1 MFEVEYCSRDTI
13 KQSDSYGWIWTS
25 GLTSTAL
32 LEYVRCVA
40 CVEILLFSTLLCKGY
55 LAAAQ
60 NTPTC
65 VCRQI
70 QKDNRH
76 LMENTH
82 QVVCLQLTTQIL
94 VVTLKMCALPD
105 SSKQEG

>member
-32 LEYVRCVA
+32 LENVRCVA
-40 CVEILLFSTLLCKGY
+40 SGNAAFFHCKGY

-60 NTPTC
+60 NTPMC

-70 QKDNRH
+70 QKDNRY

-82 QVVCLQLTTQIL
+82 QLVCLQLTMQIL
-94 VVTLKMCALPD
+94 VVTLKLYALPD